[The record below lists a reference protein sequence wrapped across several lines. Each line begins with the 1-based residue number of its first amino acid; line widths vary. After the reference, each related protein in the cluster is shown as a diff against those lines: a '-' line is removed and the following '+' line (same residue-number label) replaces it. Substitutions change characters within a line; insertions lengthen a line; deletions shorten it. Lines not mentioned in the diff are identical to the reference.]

1 MRGGRSAVPDPLH
14 RWVPP
19 FGESDG
25 DLAAELAE
33 SVGMVMDDDQV
44 DILGAIFAEDEP
56 EVPTSFEVAVVAP
69 RQNIKTS
76 TLEIAALADVFVFGQ
91 PLHVWT
97 AHLYSTTQKSFEHMV
112 ALVGSNEDLRRRCVW
127 PPRAAHGEQAI
138 ELLTG
143 EKIEFRARSRGGG
156 RGFAGVARITFDEAL
171 FLSSLAMGALLPT
184 LATVR
189 GAQVRYGASAGFEDS
204 DALRALRD
212 RGRKGADPRL
222 AYFEWG
228 APRVPCLRQGC
239 QHIQPG
245 LPGHQPGCALDRED
259 LWYQANPALGRRIHI
274 DLMRSF
280 RRSLPPEE
288 FSREFLTW
296 WEDPPEDGIVHA
308 IDFEAWKTRRDPLSR
323 PLDPVVVGLD
333 VSPQRVANLSV
344 AGWREDGRIHG
355 ELIMS
360 APGTAWVL
368 PALTGPGGL
377 IELVDPAALVL
388 DGRGPAGSLLPE
400 IRAAGLDPRVLTSG
414 ERAQAD
420 EGLAQAI
427 ENDQLRLPG
436 RPMPALDAAAGAVTW
451 RQSGDVRY
459 FERRAGG
466 APVSPLIALSLA
478 RFGLLEVAASPQQ
491 QPGPPPEAIATT
503 ESLVTGREMDLM
515 HVGF

>member
-1 MRGGRSAVPDPLH
+1 MPEPLH
-14 RWVPP
+14 RWVPVP
-19 FGESDG
+19 KSGESDG
-25 DLAAELAE
+25 DLAAELGE
-33 SVGMVMDDDQV
+33 SVGMVMDNDQV
-44 DILGAIFAEDEP
+44 DILNAIFAEDEP
-56 EVPTSFEVAVVAP
+56 EVPTAFEAAVVAP

-76 TLEIAALADVFVFGQ
+76 TLEIAALADVFTFGQ

-204 DALRALRD
+204 DALRSLRD
-212 RGRKGADPRL
+212 RGRKGGDPRL

-228 APRVPCLRQGC
+228 APRVPCLRKGC
-239 QHIQPG
+239 LHIQPG

-259 LWYQANPALGRRIHI
+259 LWYRANPALGRRIHI

-308 IDFEAWKTRRDPLSR
+308 IDFAAWKARRDAKSCA
-323 PLDPVVVGLD
+323 LDPVVVGLD
-333 VSPQRVANLSV
+333 VSPGRVQVANLSV
-344 AGWREDGRIHG
+344 AGWREDGRMHG
-355 ELIMS
+355 ELVMS

-368 PALTGPGGL
+368 PALIGPGGL
-377 IELVDPAALVL
+377 IERVDPAALVL

-414 ERAQAD
+414 ERSQAD
-420 EGLAQAI
+420 EGLVAAI
-427 ENDQLRLPG
+427 ENDQLRLP
-436 RPMPALDAAAGAVTW
+436 RLPMPALDAAAEAATW
-451 RQSGDVRY
+451 RESGDVRY
-459 FERRAGG
+459 FDRRAGG
-466 APVSPLIALSLA
+466 AAPSPLVALSLA
-478 RFGLLEVAASPQQ
+478 RFGLLEVAAVPPRR
-491 QPGPPPEAIATT
+491 PGPPPEAIPDAAPT
-503 ESLVTGREMDLM
+503 SAGRELDLL
-515 HVGF
+515 HIGF